1 MPQENGWATGPEHC
15 DNDGR
20 TCPYCGSE
28 NIDTGGD
35 ETQPGQIVE
44 CGCECLDCKRTW
56 SNLYNIAGWYD
67 DTDELHEDTRSV
79 ENREAVPHLQKQVKL
94 LREAAAKVLDANCGD
109 PWGLLDEGDQPR
121 GGLDALKTALEA
133 TKEGA

>member
-1 MPQENGWATGPEHC
+1 MPQENGWATGREHC

-28 NIDTGGD
+28 NTDTGGD

-44 CGCECLDCKRTW
+44 CGRECLDCKRTW

-67 DTDELHEDTRSV
+67 DDEELHEDERNA
-79 ENREAVPHLQKQVKL
+79 ENREAVPRLQEQVKL
-94 LREAAAKVLDANCGD
+94 LREALLEITAIPANENSD
-109 PWGLLDEGDQPR
+109 PDR
-121 GGLDALKTALEA
+121 MADALWEIQGIVHRALEA